1 MPLVIHPR
9 VRKGFARVA
18 AMTALGFFASTGLAA
33 AACPTQSATQAL
45 SQFGDSH
52 NYFLAQGG
60 AFEDATLPAGWTA
73 SGASLTAGNE
83 PFNIHGTGD
92 SQSLLIQGGGSVTTN
107 YSCIDNT
114 ITSFRF
120 FAKQASA
127 GGGLKVEV
135 LVKMG
140 WGYPMTLPVTLLP
153 DGSVP
158 NWDLTDSLAAA
169 GSLAPGQTAQAAI
182 RFSVPQGAGSW
193 QIDDLYI
200 DPYRTA

>member
-33 AACPTQSATQAL
+33 AACPTQPVTQAL
-45 SQFGDSH
+45 SQFGDTH

-60 AFEDATLPAGWTA
+60 AFEDATLPAGWQA

-83 PFNIHGTGD
+83 PFYIHSTGD
-92 SQSLLIQGGGSVTTN
+92 NQSLQINAGGSVTTS
-107 YSCIDNT
+107 YACIDGT

-120 FAKQASA
+120 FAKQAAPGSA
-127 GGGLKVEV
+127 LKVEL
-135 LVKMG
+135 LVKLG
-140 WGYPMTLPVTLLP
+140 WGYPMTLPVTLLR
-153 DGSVP
+153 DGSMP
-158 NWDLTDSLAAA
+158 DWAPTDSLAAA
-169 GSLAPGQTAQAAI
+169 GSLAPGQIAQAAI
-182 RFSVPQGAGSW
+182 RFSVPQGSGSW
-193 QIDDLYI
+193 QIDDLYV